1 MITGISPNENK
12 IPQNVSAEES
22 VLATCLKDDSTEF
35 FDTISHTLSAEDFY
49 LYKHQVI
56 FKCISDIATRGES
69 LNEITLVEELKKRNA
84 LDEVDGASG
93 IIYLMDKVAS
103 PLQAP
108 SLVKIVREKSD
119 LRKLIRSLRIN
130 LEKAEAESD
139 NFNVIKGN
147 LENDFLELEKGGKDD
162 FSLSK
167 SIEILENE
175 FQDQLEGKYTQES
188 VKTHIEHLD
197 AVLGC
202 SGIGLGEVMVISAP
216 TSCGKSQLA
225 LNIVSRAMMRDK
237 VPCGFFSLEMPQ
249 KQIAKRMV
257 PIKSQANLKQIQE
270 RVISDSH
277 MKRVT
282 DACNDIKEFPMF
294 TVHNIKNISD
304 LCSYARTMV
313 RKHKVKLLVIDYLQ
327 LIPWDNKNMSK
338 NDAIADISHTIKQ
351 LALELNI
358 GVLLLSQVNREGAKR
373 DGGLA
378 IYDLKDSGD
387 IENDAD
393 VILLMWPENGDIEA
407 SKRLDGNGP
416 YVNMKY
422 NIAKNR
428 EGERDVKGKFKFYH
442 SKGLFY

>member
-249 KQIAKRMV
+249 KQIARRMV
-257 PIKSQANLKQIQE
+257 TIKSQANLKQIQE

>member
-1 MITGISPNENK
+1 MITGISPNTNP

-22 VLATCLKDDSTEF
+22 VLATCLNEDSTEF
-35 FDTISHTLSAEDFY
+35 FDTISHTLSADDFY
-49 LYKHQVI
+49 LYKHQLI
-56 FKCISDIATRGES
+56 FKCISELATKGES

-84 LDEVDGASG
+84 LDEVDGAVG
-93 IIYLMDKVAS
+93 IIDLMDKKAS

-108 SLVKIVREKSD
+108 SLVKVVREKSD

-130 LEKAEAESD
+130 LEKAEQETEE
-139 NFNVIKGN
+139 FNVIKGK

-162 FSLSK
+162 FSLSN

-175 FQDQLEGKYTQES
+175 FQDQIEGKYTQES
-188 VKTHIEHLD
+188 IKTHIEHLD

-225 LNIVSRAMMRDK
+225 LNIATRAMMRDQ
-237 VPCGFFSLEMPQ
+237 VPCGIFSLEMPQ
-249 KQIAKRMV
+249 KQIAKRMIG
-257 PIKSQANLKQIQE
+257 IKSQASLKQVQE
-270 RVISDSH
+270 GVISDKH
-277 MKRVT
+277 MKRIK
-282 DACNDIKEFPMF
+282 DACNDIKEFPIY

-393 VILLMWPENGDIEA
+393 VILLMWPENGDIEQ
-407 SKRLDGNGP
+407 SKKDLTATAHTL
-416 YVNMKY
+416 
-422 NIAKNR
+422 I
-428 EGERDVKGKFKFYH
+428 
-442 SKGLFY
+442 

>member
-56 FKCISDIATRGES
+56 FKCISDIATRGDS

-119 LRKLIRSLRIN
+119 LRKLIRSLRTN

-139 NFNVIKGN
+139 DFNVIKGN

-175 FQDQLEGKYTQES
+175 FQDQIDGKYTQES

-225 LNIVSRAMMRDK
+225 LNIATRAMMRDK

-257 PIKSQANLKQIQE
+257 TIKSQANLKQIQE

-282 DACNDIKEFPMF
+282 EACNDIKEFPMF

-358 GVLLLSQVNREGAKR
+358 GILLLSQVNREGAKR

>member
-1 MITGISPNENK
+1 MITGVSPNPNP

-49 LYKHQVI
+49 LYKHQLI
-56 FKCISDIATRGES
+56 YKSISELATKGES

-84 LDEVDGASG
+84 LDEVDGATG
-93 IIYLMDKVAS
+93 IIELMDKVAS

-108 SLVKIVREKSD
+108 SLVKVVKEKSD
-119 LRKLIRSLRIN
+119 LRKLIRSLRVG
-130 LEKAEAESD
+130 LEKAEQESED
-139 NFNVIKGN
+139 FNVIKGK

-162 FSLSK
+162 FSLSN

-225 LNIVSRAMMRDK
+225 LNIVSRAMMRDE

-249 KQIAKRMV
+249 KQIAKRMIQ
-257 PIKSQANLKQIQE
+257 IKSQANLKQIQE

-358 GVLLLSQVNREGAKR
+358 GILLLSQVNREGAKR
-373 DGGLA
+373 EGGLA

>member
-56 FKCISDIATRGES
+56 FKCISDIATRGDS

-257 PIKSQANLKQIQE
+257 QIKSQANLKQIQE

>member
-1 MITGISPNENK
+1 MITGTSPSPNS

-49 LYKHQVI
+49 LYKHQLI
-56 FKCISDIATRGES
+56 YKSISELATNGES

-84 LDEVDGASG
+84 LDEVDGATG
-93 IIYLMDKVAS
+93 IIELMDKVAS

-108 SLVKIVREKSD
+108 SLVKVVKEKSD
-119 LRKLIRSLRIN
+119 LRKLIRSLRIG
-130 LEKAEAESD
+130 LEKAEQESED
-139 NFNVIKGN
+139 FNVIKGK

-162 FSLSK
+162 FSLSN

-175 FQDQLEGKYTQES
+175 FQDQIEGKYTQES
-188 VKTHIEHLD
+188 IKTHIEHLD

-249 KQIAKRMV
+249 KQIAKRMIQ
-257 PIKSQANLKQIQE
+257 IKSQASLKQVQE
-270 RVISDSH
+270 GVISDKH
-277 MKRVT
+277 MKRIK
-282 DACNDIKEFPMF
+282 DACNDIKEFPIY

-358 GVLLLSQVNREGAKR
+358 GILLLSQVNREGAKR

-393 VILLMWPENGDIEA
+393 VILLMWPENGDIEQ

-442 SKGLFY
+442 TMGLFY

>member
-1 MITGISPNENK
+1 MITGISPNPNP

-49 LYKHQVI
+49 LYKHQII
-56 FKCISDIATRGES
+56 FKCISEIATKGEN

-84 LDEVDGASG
+84 LDEVDGATG
-93 IIYLMDKVAS
+93 IIDLMDKVAS

-108 SLVKIVREKSD
+108 SLVKVVKEKSD
-119 LRKLIRSLRIN
+119 LRKLIRSLRLG
-130 LEKAEAESD
+130 LEKAESESD
-139 NFNVIKGN
+139 DFNVIKGK
-147 LENDFLELEKGGKDD
+147 LENDFIELEKGGKDD
-162 FSLSK
+162 FSLSN
-167 SIEILENE
+167 SIDILQEE
-175 FQDQLEGKYTQES
+175 FEAQMKGEYTQES
-188 VKTHIEHLD
+188 IRTHIDHLD
-197 AVLGC
+197 NVLGC
-202 SGIGLGEVMVISAP
+202 SGIGLGEVMVVTAP

-225 LNIVSRAMMRDK
+225 LNIATRAMMRDQ
-237 VPCGFFSLEMPQ
+237 VPCGIFSLEMPQ

-257 PIKSQANLKQIQE
+257 TIKSQASLRQIQDGIISDKHME
-270 RVISDSH
+270 RV
-277 MKRVT
+277 KE
-282 DACNDIKEFPMF
+282 ACNDIKGFPIY

-351 LALELNI
+351 LALELNVA
-358 GVLLLSQVNREGAKR
+358 VLLLSQVNREGAKR
-373 DGGLA
+373 DSGLA

-442 SKGLFY
+442 TMGLFY

>member
-1 MITGISPNENK
+1 MITGISPNTNP

-22 VLATCLKDDSTEF
+22 VLATCLNADSTEF
-35 FDTISHTLSAEDFY
+35 FDTISHTLSADDFY
-49 LYKHQVI
+49 LYKHQLI
-56 FKCISDIATRGES
+56 FKCISELATKGES

-84 LDEVDGASG
+84 LDEVDGAVG
-93 IIYLMDKVAS
+93 IIDLMDKKAS

-108 SLVKIVREKSD
+108 SLVKVVREKSD
-119 LRKLIRSLRIN
+119 LRKLIRSLRVN
-130 LEKAEAESD
+130 LEKAEQETEE
-139 NFNVIKGN
+139 FNVIKGK
-147 LENDFLELEKGGKDD
+147 LENDFLQLEKGGKDD
-162 FSLSK
+162 FSLSN

-175 FQDQLEGKYTQES
+175 FQEQIEGRYTQES
-188 VKTHIEHLD
+188 IKTHIEHLD

-225 LNIVSRAMMRDK
+225 LNIATRAMMRDQ
-237 VPCGFFSLEMPQ
+237 VPCGIFSLEMPQ
-249 KQIAKRMV
+249 KQIAKRMIG
-257 PIKSQANLKQIQE
+257 IKSQASLKQVQE
-270 RVISDSH
+270 GVISDKH
-277 MKRVT
+277 MKRIK
-282 DACNDIKEFPMF
+282 DACNDIKEFPIF

-351 LALELNI
+351 LALELNV

-393 VILLMWPENGDIEA
+393 VILLMWPENGDIEQ

-442 SKGLFY
+442 TMGLFY

>member
-56 FKCISDIATRGES
+56 FKCISDIATRGDS

-139 NFNVIKGN
+139 DFNVIKGN

-175 FQDQLEGKYTQES
+175 FQDQIDGKYTQES

-225 LNIVSRAMMRDK
+225 LNIATRAMMRDK

-257 PIKSQANLKQIQE
+257 TIKSQANLKQIQE

-282 DACNDIKEFPMF
+282 EACNDIKEFPMF

-358 GVLLLSQVNREGAKR
+358 GILLLSQVNREGAKR